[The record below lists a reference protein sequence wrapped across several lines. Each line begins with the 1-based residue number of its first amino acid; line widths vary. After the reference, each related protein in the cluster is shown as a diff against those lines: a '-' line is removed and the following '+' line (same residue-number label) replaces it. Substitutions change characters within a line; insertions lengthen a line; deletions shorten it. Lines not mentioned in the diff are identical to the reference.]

1 MLYFMHQL
9 ALYAH
14 IIVGS
19 LCLIIFW
26 LPLIQKKGS
35 KSHRFYGGLFITGMY
50 VVSISGIIMTIL
62 VLSDPLE
69 VRAIEQEFSAEHVQK
84 LISQSRMTAGFLLM
98 LSVLVFTNV
107 RQSILVLKAK
117 DNRNLL
123 KSWDNLL
130 VIATLGI
137 LGLVMG
143 WIGIQQDV
151 MLFKIFAALCVFISI
166 SSFHYIFKKNLKTRE
181 WILAH
186 LGNIIGAGIGT
197 YTAFFAFGGRRLFA
211 EILTGNMQIIPWIL
225 PGVIGITASIIL
237 TRKYE
242 KQYRVS

>member
-1 MLYFMHQL
+1 
-9 ALYAH
+9 
-14 IIVGS
+14 
-19 LCLIIFW
+19 
-26 LPLIQKKGS
+26 
-35 KSHRFYGGLFITGMY
+35 MY
-50 VVSISGIIMTIL
+50 VVSVSGMIMTTL
-62 VLSDPLE
+62 VLSDPLGI
-69 VRAIEQEFSAEHVQK
+69 RAFEQDLSAEHAQQ

-130 VIATLGI
+130 VIAILGI

-143 WIGIQQDV
+143 WIGIQQDA
-151 MLFKIFAALCVFISI
+151 MLFKIFSALCVFISI
-166 SSFHYIFKKNLKTRE
+166 SSFRYIFKKKLKTRE
-181 WILAH
+181 WVLAH

-225 PGVIGITASIIL
+225 PGVIGITASVIL